1 VGVFAGM
8 ATDQRFLRGASG
20 KDGANSRVED
30 VCDSLGRL
38 SAQEQAAVM
47 KRFLM
52 SAALG
57 GTTGR
62 ETLADVLVAI
72 ARRIAAGGETE

>member
-1 VGVFAGM
+1 VGVFAVM
-8 ATDQRFLRGASG
+8 STDQRFRRGALG

-47 KRFLM
+47 NRFLM

-57 GTTGR
+57 GTAGR

-72 ARRIAAGGETE
+72 AQRIEEG